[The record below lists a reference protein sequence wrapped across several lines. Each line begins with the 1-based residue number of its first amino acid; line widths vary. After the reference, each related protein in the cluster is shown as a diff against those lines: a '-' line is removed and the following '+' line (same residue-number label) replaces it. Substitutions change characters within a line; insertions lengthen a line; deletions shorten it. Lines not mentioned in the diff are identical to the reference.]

1 MKYQNNKDLAEAQY
15 YLKMVDNFC
24 KTGKVVLPDPPAN
37 ALPWETGE
45 DPLRVFLTDLFTSY
59 TITMPFTGETE
70 CRFALQV
77 RNSKLKAKV
86 FYDQVGKFVVECVH
100 HIRFQRQ
107 RAWSESHR
115 ADNLLLDR
123 EAYRRMDPE
132 EWRPLLNQLETEHA
146 GDGFDKPF
154 FLRLFA
160 HGGAARQDNWE
171 RLVRD
176 WKECIKKQTLAK
188 QENYIALRKQN
199 FVTGLIKTMDQ
210 MTRTVKDKNIPETR
224 AVQAWELMTGG
235 WTETEFERRLNE
247 MKVQDRYPE
256 IPEIVAR
263 MGRTADAN
271 GKERLAVASGVD
283 MKIEHSAGSD
293 IEGVTIGDDLNALLP
308 LELAQYCDEDMQA
321 LFIYK
326 YRTRRL
332 QTFRYKSEMTKPSRR
347 LGYTHASRKGP
358 MIVCVDTSASMYG
371 TPERISSTLLA
382 LIEQT
387 AESLERDC
395 FLIDFSVSIR
405 TVDLME
411 KRRARN
417 LRKIGLDI
425 PATGSAQ
432 ESSTQESSTPSSD
445 PSSATSSAKPQSAR
459 LPFIGGGTSARKLM
473 DALFSLLENDGK
485 PYVNADVLW
494 ITDFMIPQPPASML
508 ERIKAYRDTG
518 TRFYGLC
525 IVHEQ
530 DKGSDNSWQPYFN
543 KIYTI
548 SYRPVRKY

>member
-45 DPLRVFLTDLFTSY
+45 DPLRNFLTDLFTSY
-59 TITMPFTGETE
+59 TITMPFTGEKE

-123 EAYRRMDPE
+123 EAYRRMNPE

-417 LRKIGLDI
+417 LRRIGLDI
-425 PATGSAQ
+425 PATDSAQ
-432 ESSTQESSTPSSD
+432 ESSTS
-445 PSSATSSAKPQSAR
+445 SSAPSSAKPQSAR

-525 IVHEQ
+525 IIHEQ

>member
-45 DPLRVFLTDLFTSY
+45 DPLRDFLTDLFTSY

-115 ADNLLLDR
+115 ADSLLLDR

-132 EWRPLLNQLETEHA
+132 EWRPLLDQLETEHA

-425 PATGSAQ
+425 PATGSTQ
-432 ESSTQESSTPSSD
+432 ESSTQESSTPSS
-445 PSSATSSAKPQSAR
+445 ATSSAKPLSAR

>member
-1 MKYQNNKDLAEAQY
+1 MKYQTNKDLAEAQY

-24 KTGKVVLPDPPAN
+24 KTGKVILPDPPTGT
-37 ALPWETGE
+37 LPWDTGE
-45 DPLRVFLTDLFTSY
+45 DPLRDFLIQIFTSD
-59 TITMPFTGETE
+59 TVTQPLTGEVDY
-70 CRFALQV
+70 RFALQV
-77 RNSKLKAKV
+77 RNSKVKAKV
-86 FYDQVGKFVVECVH
+86 FGDYMGKFVVECVH

-107 RAWSESHR
+107 RAWTESHR
-115 ADNLLLDR
+115 ADSLLLDR
-123 EAYRRMDPE
+123 EAYRRMNPG
-132 EWRPLLNQLETEHA
+132 EWKPLLDQLETEHG

-176 WKECIKKQTLAK
+176 WKVCIKRQTLAK
-188 QENYIALRKQN
+188 LEKYIAVRKGN
-199 FVTGLIKTMDQ
+199 FLTGLFNMMNQ
-210 MTRTVKDKNIPETR
+210 MTRTIKEKNIPETR

-235 WTETEFERRLNE
+235 WTETEFQRRLNE

-293 IEGVTIGDDLNALLP
+293 IEGITVGDDLNALLP
-308 LELAQYCDEDMQA
+308 LELAQYCDDDMQS

-347 LGYTHASRKGP
+347 LGSTHASRKGP

-371 TPERISSTLLA
+371 TPERISSTLLT

-405 TVDLME
+405 TIDLME
-411 KRRARN
+411 KRRARH
-417 LRKIGLDI
+417 LRKMGLNI
-425 PATGSAQ
+425 PTDDTAEGDSTSVSTAKAHATH
-432 ESSTQESSTPSSD
+432 
-445 PSSATSSAKPQSAR
+445 
-459 LPFIGGGTSARKLM
+459 LPFIGGGTSARRLM
-473 DALFSLLENDGK
+473 DALFSLLENEGK

-508 ERIKAYRDTG
+508 ERIKAFRDTG

-525 IVHEQ
+525 IIHEQ

>member
-45 DPLRVFLTDLFTSY
+45 DPLRDFLTDLFTSY

-132 EWRPLLNQLETEHA
+132 EWRPLLDQLETEHA

-425 PATGSAQ
+425 PATGSTQ
-432 ESSTQESSTPSSD
+432 ESSTQESST

>member
-1 MKYQNNKDLAEAQY
+1 MHMKYQTNKDLAEAQY

-24 KTGKVVLPDPPAN
+24 KTGEVILPDPPAGT
-37 ALPWETGE
+37 LPWDTGE
-45 DPLRVFLTDLFTSY
+45 DPLRDFLIKIFTSD
-59 TITMPFTGETE
+59 TITQPLTGEE
-70 CRFALQV
+70 DYRFALQV
-77 RNSKLKAKV
+77 RNSKVKAKV
-86 FYDQVGKFVVECVH
+86 FGDYVGKFVVECVH

-107 RAWSESHR
+107 RAWTESHR
-115 ADNLLLDR
+115 ADSLLLDR

-132 EWRPLLNQLETEHA
+132 EWQPLLDQLETEHA

-176 WKECIKKQTLAK
+176 WKVCIKKQTLAK
-188 QENYIALRKQN
+188 LEQYIAVRKAN
-199 FVTGLIKTMDQ
+199 FQMGLFNMMNQ
-210 MTRTVKDKNIPETR
+210 MTRTIKEKNIPETR

-235 WTETEFERRLNE
+235 WTETEFQRRLNE

-293 IEGVTIGDDLNALLP
+293 IEGITVGDDLNALLP
-308 LELAQYCDEDMQA
+308 LELAQYCDDDMQA

-347 LGYTHASRKGP
+347 LGSTHASRKGP

-387 AESLERDC
+387 AESLKRAC

-411 KRRARN
+411 KRRARH
-417 LRKIGLDI
+417 LRKIGLNI
-425 PATGSAQ
+425 PADETTETGTQPVSAAK
-432 ESSTQESSTPSSD
+432 SRT
-445 PSSATSSAKPQSAR
+445 TS
-459 LPFIGGGTSARKLM
+459 LPFIGGGTSARRLM
-473 DALFSLLENDGK
+473 NALFSLLENEGK

-508 ERIKAYRDTG
+508 ERIKAFRDTG

-525 IVHEQ
+525 IIHEQ

>member
-1 MKYQNNKDLAEAQY
+1 MKYQTNKDLAEAQY

-24 KTGKVVLPDPPAN
+24 KTGKVILPDPPTGT
-37 ALPWETGE
+37 LPWDTGE
-45 DPLRVFLTDLFTSY
+45 DPLRDILIQIFTSD
-59 TITMPFTGETE
+59 TITQPLTGEVDY
-70 CRFALQV
+70 RFALQV
-77 RNSKLKAKV
+77 RNSKVKAKV
-86 FYDQVGKFVVECVH
+86 FGDYVGKFVVECVH

-107 RAWSESHR
+107 RAWTESHR
-115 ADNLLLDR
+115 ADSLLLDR
-123 EAYRRMDPE
+123 EAYRRMNPG
-132 EWRPLLNQLETEHA
+132 EWKPLLDQLETEHG

-176 WKECIKKQTLAK
+176 WKVCIKRQTLAK
-188 QENYIALRKQN
+188 LEKYIAVRKGN
-199 FVTGLIKTMDQ
+199 FLTGLFNMMNQ
-210 MTRTVKDKNIPETR
+210 MTRTIKEKNIPETR

-235 WTETEFERRLNE
+235 WTETEFQRRLNE

-293 IEGVTIGDDLNALLP
+293 IEGITVGDDLNALLP
-308 LELAQYCDEDMQA
+308 LELAQYCDDDMQS

-347 LGYTHASRKGP
+347 LGSTHASRKGP

-371 TPERISSTLLA
+371 TPERISSTLLT

-411 KRRARN
+411 KRRARH
-417 LRKIGLDI
+417 LRKMGLNI
-425 PATGSAQ
+425 PTDDTAEGDSTSVSTAKAHATH
-432 ESSTQESSTPSSD
+432 
-445 PSSATSSAKPQSAR
+445 
-459 LPFIGGGTSARKLM
+459 LPFIGGGTSARRLM
-473 DALFSLLENDGK
+473 DALFSLLENEGK

-508 ERIKAYRDTG
+508 ERIKAFRDTG

-525 IVHEQ
+525 IIHEQ

>member
-45 DPLRVFLTDLFTSY
+45 DPLRDFLTDLFTSY

-432 ESSTQESSTPSSD
+432 ESSTQESSTPSS
-445 PSSATSSAKPQSAR
+445 ATSSAKPQSAR

>member
-15 YLKMVDNFC
+15 YLKMLDNFC
-24 KTGKVVLPDPPAN
+24 KTGSVILPEPPADSM
-37 ALPWETGE
+37 PWDTGE
-45 DPLRVFLTDLFTSY
+45 DPLRDYLVGLFTSNPV
-59 TITMPFTGETE
+59 TLPFTGETE
-70 CRFALQV
+70 YRFALQV
-77 RNSKLKAKV
+77 RNSKLRAKV
-86 FYDQVGKFVVECVH
+86 FQDFVGKFVVECVH

-115 ADNLLLDR
+115 ADSILLDR
-123 EAYRRMDPE
+123 EAYRRMNPE
-132 EWRPLLNQLETEHA
+132 EWKPLLNQLETEHA
-146 GDGFDKPF
+146 DDGFDKPF

-160 HGGAARQDNWE
+160 HGGAAKQENWE

-176 WKECIKKQTLAK
+176 WKECIKNQTLAK
-188 QENYIALRKQN
+188 QKDYIALRKTN
-199 FVTGLIKTMDQ
+199 FEVGLIKTMKQ
-210 MTRTVKDKNIPETR
+210 VTRTIKDNGVPETR

-235 WTETEFERRLNE
+235 WTETEFQRRLNE

-256 IPEIVAR
+256 ITEIVAR

-271 GKERLAVASGVD
+271 GKEQLAVASGVD
-283 MKIEHSAGSD
+283 MKIGHSAGSD
-293 IEGVTIGDDLNALLP
+293 IEGITVGDDLNALLP
-308 LELAQYCDEDMQA
+308 LELAQYCDEDMQS

-332 QTFRYKSEMTKPSRR
+332 QTFRYKSELKKPSRR
-347 LGYTHASRKGP
+347 LDYIHASRKGP

-387 AESLERDC
+387 AESLERNC
-395 FLIDFSVSIR
+395 YLIDFSVNIR

-411 KRRARN
+411 KRRARH

-425 PATGSAQ
+425 AAGD
-432 ESSTQESSTPSSD
+432 SSD
-445 PSSATSSAKPQSAR
+445 SSADNTTGKSVATH
-459 LPFIGGGTSARKLM
+459 LPFIGGGTSAHKLM

-494 ITDFMIPQPPASML
+494 ITDFMIPQPPAYML
-508 ERIKAYRDTG
+508 ERIKTYRDTG

>member
-45 DPLRVFLTDLFTSY
+45 DPLRDFLTGLFTSY

-115 ADNLLLDR
+115 ADSLLLDR
-123 EAYRRMDPE
+123 EAYRRMAPE
-132 EWRPLLNQLETEHA
+132 EWRPLLDQLETEHA

-425 PATGSAQ
+425 PATGSTQ
-432 ESSTQESSTPSSD
+432 ESSTQEGST
-445 PSSATSSAKPQSAR
+445 PSSATSSAKPQSSR

>member
-24 KTGKVVLPDPPAN
+24 KTGKIVLPDPPAN

-45 DPLRVFLTDLFTSY
+45 DPLRDFLTDLFTSY

-425 PATGSAQ
+425 PATGS
-432 ESSTQESSTPSSD
+432 TQESSTSSSD

>member
-24 KTGKVVLPDPPAN
+24 KTGKVILPDPPAGT
-37 ALPWETGE
+37 LPWDTGE
-45 DPLRVFLTDLFTSY
+45 DPLRDFLIKIFTSD
-59 TITMPFTGETE
+59 TITQPLTGEE
-70 CRFALQV
+70 DYRFALQV
-77 RNSKLKAKV
+77 RNSKVKAKV
-86 FYDQVGKFVVECVH
+86 FSDYVGKFVVECVH

-107 RAWSESHR
+107 RAWTESHR
-115 ADNLLLDR
+115 ADSLLLDR

-132 EWRPLLNQLETEHA
+132 EWHPLLDQLETEHT

-160 HGGAARQDNWE
+160 HGGAARQDSWE

-176 WKECIKKQTLAK
+176 WKVCIKKQTLAK
-188 QENYIALRKQN
+188 LEQYIAVRKAN
-199 FVTGLIKTMDQ
+199 FLTGLFNMMNQ
-210 MTRTVKDKNIPETR
+210 MTRTIKEKNIPETR

-235 WTETEFERRLNE
+235 WTETEFQRRLNE

-293 IEGVTIGDDLNALLP
+293 IEGITVGDDLNALLP
-308 LELAQYCDEDMQA
+308 LELAQYCDDDMQA

-347 LGYTHASRKGP
+347 LGSTHASRKGP

-411 KRRARN
+411 KRRARH
-417 LRKIGLDI
+417 LRKIGLNI
-425 PATGSAQ
+425 PTDETTETG
-432 ESSTQESSTPSSD
+432 TQPVFTAKSRT
-445 PSSATSSAKPQSAR
+445 TS
-459 LPFIGGGTSARKLM
+459 LPFIGGGTSARRLM
-473 DALFSLLENDGK
+473 DALFSLLENEGK

-508 ERIKAYRDTG
+508 ERIKAFRDTG

-525 IVHEQ
+525 IIHEQ

>member
-24 KTGKVVLPDPPAN
+24 KTGKVILPDPPAGT
-37 ALPWETGE
+37 LPWDTGE
-45 DPLRVFLTDLFTSY
+45 DPLRDFLIKIFTSD
-59 TITMPFTGETE
+59 TITQPLTGEE
-70 CRFALQV
+70 DYRFALQV
-77 RNSKLKAKV
+77 RNSKVKAKV
-86 FYDQVGKFVVECVH
+86 FSDYVGKFVVECVH

-107 RAWSESHR
+107 RAWTESHR
-115 ADNLLLDR
+115 ADSLLLDR

-132 EWRPLLNQLETEHA
+132 EWHPLLDQLETEHT

-176 WKECIKKQTLAK
+176 WKVCIKKQTLAK
-188 QENYIALRKQN
+188 LEQYIAVRKAN
-199 FVTGLIKTMDQ
+199 FLTGLFNMMNQ
-210 MTRTVKDKNIPETR
+210 MTRTIKEKNIPETR

-235 WTETEFERRLNE
+235 WTETEFQRRLNE

-293 IEGVTIGDDLNALLP
+293 IEGITVGDDLNALLP
-308 LELAQYCDEDMQA
+308 LELAQYCDDDMQA

-347 LGYTHASRKGP
+347 LGSTHASRKGP

-411 KRRARN
+411 KRRARH
-417 LRKIGLDI
+417 LRKIGLNI
-425 PATGSAQ
+425 PADETTETG
-432 ESSTQESSTPSSD
+432 TQPVFTAKSRT
-445 PSSATSSAKPQSAR
+445 TS
-459 LPFIGGGTSARKLM
+459 LPFIGGGTSARRLM
-473 DALFSLLENDGK
+473 DALFSLLENEGK

-508 ERIKAYRDTG
+508 ERIKAFRDTG

-525 IVHEQ
+525 IMHEQ

>member
-45 DPLRVFLTDLFTSY
+45 DPLRDFLTDLFTSY

-171 RLVRD
+171 RLARD

-445 PSSATSSAKPQSAR
+445 PSSAKPQSAR

>member
-45 DPLRVFLTDLFTSY
+45 DPLRDFLTDLFTSY

-432 ESSTQESSTPSSD
+432 ESSAQESSTPSSD
-445 PSSATSSAKPQSAR
+445 PSSAKPQSAR

>member
-45 DPLRVFLTDLFTSY
+45 DPLRVFLIDLFTSY

-445 PSSATSSAKPQSAR
+445 PSSAKPQSAR

>member
-411 KRRARN
+411 KRRTRN

-432 ESSTQESSTPSSD
+432 ESSTPSSD
-445 PSSATSSAKPQSAR
+445 PSSAKPQSAR

>member
-411 KRRARN
+411 KRRTRN

-432 ESSTQESSTPSSD
+432 ESSTSSSD

>member
-45 DPLRVFLTDLFTSY
+45 DPLRDFLTDLFTSY

-425 PATGSAQ
+425 PATGS
-432 ESSTQESSTPSSD
+432 TQESSTPSSD
-445 PSSATSSAKPQSAR
+445 PSSAKPQSAR

>member
-45 DPLRVFLTDLFTSY
+45 DPLRDFLTDLFTSY

-132 EWRPLLNQLETEHA
+132 EWRPLLDQLETEHA

-417 LRKIGLDI
+417 LRKIGLDL
-425 PATGSAQ
+425 PAAG
-432 ESSTQESSTPSSD
+432 STQESSTPSS
-445 PSSATSSAKPQSAR
+445 ATSSAKPLSAR